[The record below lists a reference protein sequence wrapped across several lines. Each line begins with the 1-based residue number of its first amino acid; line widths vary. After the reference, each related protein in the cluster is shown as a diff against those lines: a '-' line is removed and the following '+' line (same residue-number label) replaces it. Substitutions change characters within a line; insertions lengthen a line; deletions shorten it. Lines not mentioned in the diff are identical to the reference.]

1 MWHKRSSIRQ
11 KTLNNAVFHF
21 SLTFGAC
28 YFIRTERYGTRS
40 TTLILIDH
48 SDRVTFVERC
58 YLPDGTSSDVRFNFL
73 LMAEEK

>member
-1 MWHKRSSIRQ
+1 
-11 KTLNNAVFHF
+11 
-21 SLTFGAC
+21 
-28 YFIRTERYGTRS
+28 FIRTERYGTRS

-58 YLPDGTSSDVRFNFL
+58 YLPDGTSSDVRFNFQ